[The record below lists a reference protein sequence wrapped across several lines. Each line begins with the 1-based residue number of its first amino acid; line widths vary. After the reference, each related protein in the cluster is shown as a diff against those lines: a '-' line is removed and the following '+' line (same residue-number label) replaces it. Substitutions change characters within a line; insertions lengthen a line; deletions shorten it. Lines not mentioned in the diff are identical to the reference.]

1 MRTQHGFTL
10 IELMIVVAIIGI
22 LASVSIPLY
31 SNYSSRTKA
40 AAAVSEL
47 AAVKTAVSL
56 CISEAD
62 KPEECKAGTFGIPAQ
77 LKTDNITSYAVKEKG
92 IIDVTTSAT
101 TSDGTAL
108 TLLMT
113 PTKSTGDTHVLWKT
127 EGTICNSDRGIKLGT
142 GGCAATAPVTP

>member
-1 MRTQHGFTL
+1 MRKQQGFTL

-31 SNYSSRTKA
+31 SDYSSRTKA

-56 CISEAD
+56 CIAEAD
-62 KPEECKAGTFGIPAQ
+62 KLAECTAGAYGIPAA
-77 LKTDNITSYAVKEKG
+77 LKTDNISEYNVKPNG

-101 TSDGTAL
+101 GTDGAAL
-108 TLLMT
+108 KMTMT
-113 PTKSTGDTHVLWKT
+113 PSKPTGATHVVWTT
-127 EGTICNSDRGIKLGT
+127 EGTICNSDRGIKPGT
-142 GGCAATAPVTP
+142 GGCAAAPKS